1 MMRLDLTFF
10 ALALILL
17 ILARFLLKKTLK
29 LLQNVF
35 FLVYK
40 DRNVLDNIRS
50 AQIAHVLMKTKLYEM
65 DLVLLYD
72 WREKSQLIAC
82 FVLKQHGFFALS
94 NIYEV

>member
-35 FLVYK
+35 LLVYK
-40 DRNVLDNIRS
+40 DRYMLYNIWS
-50 AQIAHVLMKTKLYEM
+50 AQIAHVLVKTKLYEM
-65 DLVLLYD
+65 DLVVLYD
-72 WREKSQLIAC
+72 WREKPQLIAC
-82 FVLKQHGFFALS
+82 FVL
-94 NIYEV
+94 

>member
-35 FLVYK
+35 LLVYK
-40 DRNVLDNIRS
+40 DRNMLYNIWS

-65 DLVLLYD
+65 DLVVLYE
-72 WREKSQLIAC
+72 WREKPQLIAC
-82 FVLKQHGFFALS
+82 FVL
-94 NIYEV
+94 